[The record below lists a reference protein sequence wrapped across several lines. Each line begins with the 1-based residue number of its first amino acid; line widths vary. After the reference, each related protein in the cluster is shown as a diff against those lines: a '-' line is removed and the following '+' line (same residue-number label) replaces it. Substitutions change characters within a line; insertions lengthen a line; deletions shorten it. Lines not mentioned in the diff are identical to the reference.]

1 MPGGDGTG
9 PFGRGPMTGRG
20 YGFCM
25 VENPA
30 EPGFGF
36 GPGLGCRQFGKGYR
50 RNFRANPGGSLKTQ
64 KELLAG
70 QKKLLENRLEIIK
83 RQLESFPDTE

>member
-1 MPGGDGTG
+1 MPGRDGTG
-9 PFGRGPMTGRG
+9 PIGRGPMTGRG

-25 VENPA
+25 VENPTD
-30 EPGFGF
+30 PGFGF
-36 GPGLGCRQFGKGYR
+36 GPVFGCRQFWKGYR
-50 RNFRANPGGSLKTQ
+50 RNFRANPVGSFNTQ

-83 RQLESFPDTE
+83 RQLESFSDKE

>member
-9 PFGRGPMTGRG
+9 PIGRGPMTGRD

-25 VENPA
+25 VENRA
-30 EPGFGF
+30 ETRFGF
-36 GPGLGCRQFGKGYR
+36 GPRLGCRQFWKGYR
-50 RNFRANPGGSLKTQ
+50 RNLSANPGGSLKKQ

-70 QKKLLENRLEIIK
+70 QKKMLENRLEIIK